1 MYLIKLKFFD
11 DLFYQL
17 LWSIV
22 RYPGTRNFIEKPFL
36 LSEIQIYRELN
47 TYTHTAFLISKQSQ
61 RNHLCGL
68 TTDAWLVICISNTD
82 LEVDLN
88 LRTVKNLIGTLTES
102 NQIQILRH
110 KLSIASIKLYVMKSS
125 QSPNLHDHISRI
137 SCVVLLNM
145 AFESSSPS
153 ASISGSSSNVSVAK
167 RA

>member
-1 MYLIKLKFFD
+1 MVNCQISRNQELHRKT
-11 DLFYQL
+11 LFVQ
-17 LWSIV
+17 
-22 RYPGTRNFIEKPFL
+22 
-36 LSEIQIYRELN
+36 SEIQIYRELN

-68 TTDAWLVICISNTD
+68 TTDAWLIISISNTD

-110 KLSIASIKLYVMKSS
+110 KLSIALDQAVCNEIIPKPQFARSHYTRLWFI
-125 QSPNLHDHISRI
+125 QNHHITPDPSRI

-153 ASISGSSSNVSVAK
+153 ASISGSSSNVSAAK